1 VAERVG
7 GYSMSPALFSIGIVI
22 STVFWWVTGLS
33 AGGLVTPVYLFI
45 FIEQPLRLLY
55 TWGVGLVTF
64 LILNLLQRYLIL
76 YGRKRLAIGILLGVV
91 VKLSLDTF
99 LMPNLPV
106 ELFSTVIGTICSRLI
121 ANDFYRKGVVKRSS
135 LSLIFVTTVVWLT
148 NILIKSIMLV

>member
-1 VAERVG
+1 
-7 GYSMSPALFSIGIVI
+7 MSPALFSIGIVI

>member
-1 VAERVG
+1 
-7 GYSMSPALFSIGIVI
+7 MSPALFSIGIVI

-76 YGRKRLAIGILLGVV
+76 YGRKRLAIE
-91 VKLSLDTF
+91 F
-99 LMPNLPV
+99 
-106 ELFSTVIGTICSRLI
+106 FSESW
-121 ANDFYRKGVVKRSS
+121 SS
-135 LSLIFVTTVVWLT
+135 FP
-148 NILIKSIMLV
+148 